1 MEITANAAA
10 NAGSVLSA
18 GIGRGKSDAAEGKNR
33 KRFDPTRYFTG
44 LYQ

>member
-18 GIGRGKSDAAEGKNR
+18 GVGRGKNDGNESKKLNL
-33 KRFDPTRYFTG
+33 TIHSS
-44 LYQ
+44 Q